1 MGTEKKMVKCL
12 ICGAV
17 FEAGIE
23 VCPVCGVGPEN
34 FVDFEEEKTS
44 FKKNTSEKFLILG
57 NGVAGVSAAEAIRE
71 RNATCNI
78 VIATNESVLA
88 YNRPM
93 LTKSLMGEMTPEQM
107 AIHGEEWY
115 KEKNI
120 LNLLEMTVE
129 SIDPEKKEVTFAG
142 NVRLQYDQCIYALG
156 SQCFIPPIPGHDKP
170 QVIAIRSLSDTEKI
184 EKLLPSVKE
193 VVVIGGGVLGLE
205 AAWELHKAGCKVTV
219 LELAPQL
226 MGRQLD
232 GKSAEV
238 LTQIIKEKGIDIH
251 LSVKIEEIQG
261 DDSVSGVRL
270 GDGTVLP
277 AQMVI
282 ISAGVRA
289 NTAAAKT
296 AGVEIGRAVMV
307 NERMETSVED
317 IYACGDCAEFEGI
330 NYAIW
335 PEAVEM
341 GIVAGSNAAGE
352 RKAYKTVA
360 AALTF
365 NGMDTSLFAIGDNG
379 KDPQKEY
386 SVERFQDETKHSF
399 RTFYYVEGKMTGAV
413 LIGDTSEMANVTEK
427 IMK

>member
-57 NGVAGVSAAEAIRE
+57 NGAAGVSAAEAIRE

-170 QVIAIRSLSDTEKI
+170 QVIAIRSLSDTE
-184 EKLLPSVKE
+184 
-193 VVVIGGGVLGLE
+193 
-205 AAWELHKAGCKVTV
+205 
-219 LELAPQL
+219 
-226 MGRQLD
+226 
-232 GKSAEV
+232 
-238 LTQIIKEKGIDIH
+238 
-251 LSVKIEEIQG
+251 
-261 DDSVSGVRL
+261 
-270 GDGTVLP
+270 
-277 AQMVI
+277 
-282 ISAGVRA
+282 
-289 NTAAAKT
+289 
-296 AGVEIGRAVMV
+296 
-307 NERMETSVED
+307 
-317 IYACGDCAEFEGI
+317 
-330 NYAIW
+330 
-335 PEAVEM
+335 
-341 GIVAGSNAAGE
+341 
-352 RKAYKTVA
+352 
-360 AALTF
+360 
-365 NGMDTSLFAIGDNG
+365 
-379 KDPQKEY
+379 
-386 SVERFQDETKHSF
+386 
-399 RTFYYVEGKMTGAV
+399 
-413 LIGDTSEMANVTEK
+413 
-427 IMK
+427 